1 MRDDR
6 NLNNSLFLLSSHTN
20 RKEKKI
26 DRIIIHAR
34 KEKDSRDSHFAFSK
48 MMMTTKKKKSFDAN
62 KKNVKKGERE
72 SRSKWLR
79 FQISEFY

>member
-34 KEKDSRDSHFAFSK
+34 KEKDSRKLNLDFSK
-48 MMMTTKKKKSFDAN
+48 IMMKKKKKKSFDAN
-62 KKNVKKGERE
+62 KKM
-72 SRSKWLR
+72 
-79 FQISEFY
+79 